1 MFERREEEPTP
12 VEEIA
17 DALLFQAK
25 KSKDP
30 VSTKQDE
37 KLSEDYLLELDRLM
51 QEINEQALT
60 GKVKLINTWSA
71 VELKKLKKNFTSIAK
86 EKPQTLKVL
95 KQAYMD
101 YLIEADKRK

>member
-1 MFERREEEPTP
+1 
-12 VEEIA
+12 
-17 DALLFQAK
+17 
-25 KSKDP
+25 
-30 VSTKQDE
+30 
-37 KLSEDYLLELDRLM
+37 M

-71 VELKKLKKNFTSIAK
+71 VELKKLKKNFTNIAK